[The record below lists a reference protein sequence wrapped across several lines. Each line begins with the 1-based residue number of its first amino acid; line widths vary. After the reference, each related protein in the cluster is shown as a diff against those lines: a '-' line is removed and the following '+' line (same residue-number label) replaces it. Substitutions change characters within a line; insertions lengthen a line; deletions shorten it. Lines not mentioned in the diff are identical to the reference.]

1 MIVTKR
7 VYEPYSSGDGY
18 RVLVDRL
25 WPRGLSKAKA
35 HVDLWAR
42 DIAPST
48 ELRKWYEHDVAK
60 WPEFQKRYRQELATP
75 AAKAVLADLA
85 RRARRG
91 RVTLVYSSHAG
102 AISNAAAL
110 ARMLQRRM
118 GRTRRVAS
126 AVARHR
132 R

>member
-7 VYEPYSSGDGY
+7 VYEPYAGRDGY

-48 ELRKWYEHDVAK
+48 ELRQWYAHDPDK
-60 WPEFQKRYRQELATP
+60 WPEFQRRYRAELKHPEAR
-75 AAKAVLADLA
+75 AVLADLR

-102 AISNAAAL
+102 EISNAAAL
-110 ARMLQRRM
+110 ERLLAPRR
-118 GRTRRVAS
+118 TPRRHA
-126 AVARHR
+126 AGP
-132 R
+132 